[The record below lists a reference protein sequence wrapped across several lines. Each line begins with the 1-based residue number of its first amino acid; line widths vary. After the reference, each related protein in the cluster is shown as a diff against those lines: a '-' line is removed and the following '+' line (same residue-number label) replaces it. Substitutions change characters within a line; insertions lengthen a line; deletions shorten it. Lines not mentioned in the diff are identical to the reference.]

1 MSYRHTYT
9 LSVDRTKL
17 SLENASPLFFTDL
30 TLFETIH
37 QFSVRFVV
45 GRSTPE
51 ILNGWQ
57 ADHQNTPSIMTA
69 LAGVGRPNPD
79 VRAAG
84 DQSIL
89 EGT

>member
-1 MSYRHTYT
+1 M
-9 LSVDRTKL
+9 
-17 SLENASPLFFTDL
+17 
-30 TLFETIH
+30 
-37 QFSVRFVV
+37 

-89 EGT
+89 EGTQGMETTYFVDMRLGIYMKPTSLLTSIKA